1 MGWSA
6 KLLPRLYCPF
16 ACSLVPFPLI
26 LLCIP
31 SFYCFSTYLYIVTV
45 ARAEDLRSICPC
57 FMWPTCQNLGL
68 FSFYCSPS
76 SSSSLRLCPPPPC
89 FPCPH
94 PRVLLLPR
102 FQFQEL
108 DILNMADEL
117 LSKGFVG
124 LSQDGAKVAKIKV
137 LDSARAF
144 FEKTFSSDGYAS
156 PLLLPLSLTICTLS
170 LRMCCFPFLV

>member
-1 MGWSA
+1 MPVLYVANLPKSWSVFVL
-6 KLLPRLYCPF
+6 LLPI
-16 ACSLVPFPLI
+16 LI
-26 LLCIP
+26 FFITTM
-31 SFYCFSTYLYIVTV
+31 S
-45 ARAEDLRSICPC
+45 
-57 FMWPTCQNLGL
+57 
-68 FSFYCSPS
+68 
-76 SSSSLRLCPPPPC
+76 PPPC